1 MADPLPI
8 LVLLAVTLIGAELT
22 LVFVNSLLPEVGPRE
37 ELGHIS
43 GSGWAFGYWGGLV
56 ALAVVLGL
64 MTPAP
69 GSDRTILGMAPVLG
83 LDPALGEGARAAGPF
98 SALWYVVFMV
108 PFFLW
113 SPDASRRRSGTSGA
127 IVEGLGG
134 LKATLAG
141 LPSRPS
147 LLAYLLSS
155 MFYRDAILGIAT
167 FGGIYATGVLGW
179 GTFELGIFGLVIL
192 IAGALGAWAGG
203 LQDRRRGPKP
213 VIVFNI
219 VVLTVAAAAIMTI
232 APNEVLFIAVGT
244 AEAPSAL
251 PAIAFYFCGAV
262 IGATSGSLQAASR
275 TMLVHQANR
284 ERMAEAFGLFALTGK
299 ATSFLAPFFVALATD
314 LSGSQRLGVVPI
326 LVLLAVGLVL
336 MAWVRPEGGRR

>member
-1 MADPLPI
+1 MI
-8 LVLLAVTLIGAELT
+8 AVDEALGAAFLRHCRK
-22 LVFVNSLLPEVGPRE
+22 PACRPCGPGARR
-37 ELGHIS
+37 S
-43 GSGWAFGYWGGLV
+43 V
-56 ALAVVLGL
+56 PV
-64 MTPAP
+64 PAP
-69 GSDRTILGMAPVLG
+69 HCEYCNGSDNHRAVEEMAPVLG
-83 LDPALGEGARAAGPF
+83 LDPALGEGARASGLF
-98 SALWYVVFMV
+98 SVLWYVVFMV

-113 SPDASRRRSGTSGA
+113 SPDAGRRPSGTAGA
-127 IVEGLGG
+127 VAEGLRG

-155 MFYRDAILGIAT
+155 IFYRDAILGIGT

-179 GTFELGIFGLVIL
+179 GMFELGIFGLVIL

-219 VVLTVAAAAIMTI
+219 VLLTAAAAAIMTI

-251 PAIAFYFCGAV
+251 PAAAFYFCGAV
-262 IGATSGSLQAASR
+262 IGATSSAAQSSAPRRARCRRRRAPCSSTRQTGSGWRKRSACLR
-275 TMLVHQANR
+275 
-284 ERMAEAFGLFALTGK
+284 
-299 ATSFLAPFFVALATD
+299 
-314 LSGSQRLGVVPI
+314 
-326 LVLLAVGLVL
+326 
-336 MAWVRPEGGRR
+336 